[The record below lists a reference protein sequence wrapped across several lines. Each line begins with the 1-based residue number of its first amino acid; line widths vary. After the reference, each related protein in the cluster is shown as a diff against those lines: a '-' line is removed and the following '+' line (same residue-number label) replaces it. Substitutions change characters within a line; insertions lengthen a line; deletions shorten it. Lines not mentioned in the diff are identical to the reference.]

1 LDRLTDRLV
10 EDLERRGDPGAAGHL
25 PPAMLERRLAGR
37 LDPTERARVE
47 AHLNEC
53 LTCLN
58 AFVELRDH
66 LLGVADPGP
75 VAPRL
80 QLILDELA
88 GRAPLQPR
96 RTRMAGQLRRL
107 VTARFPAWAVA
118 GAAAAVL
125 LTWGVAHYR
134 SIERTPATM
143 TPAHSQTTRTVSG
156 VVSSVRDATSNGVDA
171 YVVSVHDASGATY
184 VLFAWGRP
192 SVHDGERVEIDA
204 VFAKASESAGRPV
217 YQGVATALRPGK

>member
-1 LDRLTDRLV
+1 MVLG
-10 EDLERRGDPGAAGHL
+10 E
-25 PPAMLERRLAGR
+25 LAGEAPAPPR
-37 LDPTERARVE
+37 RARV
-47 AHLNEC
+47 
-53 LTCLN
+53 
-58 AFVELRDH
+58 
-66 LLGVADPGP
+66 
-75 VAPRL
+75 
-80 QLILDELA
+80 
-88 GRAPLQPR
+88 
-96 RTRMAGQLRRL
+96 AGQLRRL

-134 SIERTPATM
+134 SIEPTPATM

-171 YVVSVHDASGATY
+171 YVVSVTDAAGATY